1 MTKKEQ
7 KDEVLEYMNKLIEEN
22 KKFKELVKYTIED
35 ISDLFWEYDRMS
47 SSGRETLDRMSRM
60 YAMQYEQERNFQIYG
75 GDRNALSK

>member
-1 MTKKEQ
+1 MAKKEQ

-22 KKFKELVKYTIED
+22 KNFKELVKYTIED

-47 SSGRETLDRMSRM
+47 SSGRETLDRLSRM